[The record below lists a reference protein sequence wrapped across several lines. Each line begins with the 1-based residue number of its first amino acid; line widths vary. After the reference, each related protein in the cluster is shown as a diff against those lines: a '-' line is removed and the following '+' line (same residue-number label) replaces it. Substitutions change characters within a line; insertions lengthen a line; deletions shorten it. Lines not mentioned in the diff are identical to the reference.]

1 LVVMEDMVHIW
12 LGRCIEHV
20 VFDVFLFCHC
30 IDGVFH
36 LGTNCIEDI
45 YNLNMNL
52 RTKYVLLLVFLT
64 IHEPN
69 AVYRAPGPLA
79 MSNTM

>member
-1 LVVMEDMVHIW
+1 LVVVEGMVHIW

-20 VFDVFLFCHC
+20 VFDVFPFCHC

-36 LGTNCIEDI
+36 LYTNCIEDI
-45 YNLNMNL
+45 YSLNMNL
-52 RTKYVLLLVFLT
+52 RTKYVLLLVFLAS
-64 IHEPN
+64 HEPN

-79 MSNTM
+79 ISNTM